1 MTSLVIRQDQGM
13 SKFFF
18 FVYFFRTTKYH
29 YTVSQLKNYE
39 T

>member
-18 FVYFFRTTKYH
+18 LFVFRTTKYH
-29 YTVSQLKNYE
+29 YKVSQLKNYE